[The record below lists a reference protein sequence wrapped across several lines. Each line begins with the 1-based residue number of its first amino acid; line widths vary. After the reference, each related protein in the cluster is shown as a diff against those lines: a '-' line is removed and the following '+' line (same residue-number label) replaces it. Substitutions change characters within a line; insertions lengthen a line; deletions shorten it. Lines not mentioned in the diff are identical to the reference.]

1 MTYFLLIFFF
11 YVLQEKVNK
20 GKKMIEKKEREER
33 KERVKRLF
41 FERRRK
47 RNKEKRELLKVFSNK
62 VASGGVFLSSEG
74 KTLLSSLF
82 SSFKFDPN
90 KCDDCGS
97 LLSLLNVSCICQF
110 CEKRVCCK
118 CLVRGKRREKKY
130 FETIGNKKG
139 KEEFLLCKKDCNVLL
154 EKLEV
159 GTRWRLLKEE
169 REAIYEPLNSL
180 HSSISCLKQQVSLS
194 LSSYLS
200 LTSSLLQ
207 RFPLFS
213 FHSSLST
220 PNPNSSLNPL
230 TSSSSSSSSSSEN
243 SSNPF
248 TQQFFQIFSRKV
260 TTNKT
265 TVERDTTNTKLNKE
279 EKGKERQRVELVVGD
294 CSEEHEQALQLE
306 QLLIKQFSQ
315 LKTLFSKL
323 KKYEK
328 REIESEA
335 NKVRFDC
342 GKLMGEKRIVEMMI
356 SSLSSFLS
364 HNSSLFNER
373 RVELREREHSLLL
386 FLFYNFTKLC
396 FEVSGN
402 KELWESKRLIF
413 QDMQKMMEGE
423 VMETAMKKGEEW
435 VQVKKRMLE
444 NLHTKDET
452 FLLLPSSSHAQK
464 QSHTLIL
471 TNLSSLLLALLN
483 QLKFLTSPNVF
494 QITKN
499 SLQACVEFINESISS
514 LSSFN

>member
-1 MTYFLLIFFF
+1 MKEGGKETKRKGSSLKCFQTKLRAEEFFFLLR
-11 YVLQEKVNK
+11 EKHCFP
-20 GKKMIEKKEREER
+20 
-33 KERVKRLF
+33 L
-41 FERRRK
+41 
-47 RNKEKRELLKVFSNK
+47 
-62 VASGGVFLSSEG
+62 
-74 KTLLSSLF
+74 LF

-220 PNPNSSLNPL
+220 PNPNPSLNPL
-230 TSSSSSSSSSSEN
+230 FPSPPSQN
-243 SSNPF
+243 SSNSF